1 MDFSKQTFTLNNGVK
16 IPIVGYGT
24 WQIFNSQ
31 ETVDIFKEAIRSGYI
46 HFDTATLYENEISLG
61 KAINESQIPRETFFV
76 TSKVLSKVKTYE
88 GTIEAFE
95 QSLKDLNFDYLDLYL
110 IHAPSPMYD
119 REGNYNKENI
129 EVWKALEKLY
139 KDGRVR
145 AIGVSNF
152 SVQDLKNIMK
162 YTEIKPMV
170 NQIRYF
176 AGYTQN
182 EIVDYCQK
190 NDILIQAYSP
200 LGVGKLLKNSVVKD
214 IASKHQVSAAQI
226 AIKFCLEN
234 NVLPLPKTKTPSR
247 MKENLKLDFKLSQED
262 INRLNNLN

>member
-1 MDFSKQTFTLNNGVK
+1 MNESNNFFTLYNSVK
-16 IPIVGYGT
+16 IPKVGYGT
-24 WQIFNSQ
+24 WQIFNGEASV
-31 ETVDIFKEAIRSGYI
+31 EIFKEAIKAGYR
-46 HFDTATLYENEISLG
+46 HFDTATLYENEKSLG
-61 KAINESQIPRETFFV
+61 RAINASNLPRESFFV

-110 IHAPSPMYD
+110 IHAPTPMFD
-119 REGNYNKENI
+119 KNGNYNQENI
-129 EVWKALEKLY
+129 EVWKALESLY

-152 SVQDLKNIMK
+152 SVNDLKSIMK

-176 AGYTQN
+176 AGYTQDD
-182 EIVDYCQK
+182 IVAFCQK

-200 LGVGKLLKNSVVKD
+200 LGVGKLLENSVVKD
-214 IASKHQVSAAQI
+214 IASKYQVSAAQI

-247 MKENLKLDFKLSQED
+247 MKENLKVDFKLSQED